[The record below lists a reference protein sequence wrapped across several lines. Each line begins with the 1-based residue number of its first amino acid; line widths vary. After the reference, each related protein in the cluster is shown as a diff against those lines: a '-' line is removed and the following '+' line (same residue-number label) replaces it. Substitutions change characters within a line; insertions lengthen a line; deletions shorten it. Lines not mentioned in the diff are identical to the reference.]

1 MDTQSPKISII
12 VPCYNEEEVLNDT
25 AQALLGVLKEM
36 IEKNNVSDA
45 SEICFVNDGSKDKTW
60 EIIEKLNSE
69 NAHFK
74 GINLSRNFG
83 HQGALLAGLYSL
95 QAEAFITIDADLQD
109 DERVIIKMV
118 DDFKNGNDI
127 VYGVRD
133 GREADS
139 FFKRITAKGFYRL
152 LDFLGVKIV
161 FNHADFRLMS
171 QRAVETLK
179 NFPEKNLFMRAM
191 VPLLGFNSSQVLYD
205 RKPRTKGESKYPFK
219 KMLSFAW
226 DGITSFSVSPLRFV
240 TTMGITTFF
249 LSLLLICYS
258 VYRWFLG
265 DNVLGWTSI
274 ITIVAAFSG
283 VQLISLGIIGEYIG
297 KIYKETKTRPSFI
310 VQKKLL

>member
-1 MDTQSPKISII
+1 MNVQLPKISII

-25 AQALLGVLKEM
+25 AQALLSLMKEM
-36 IEKNNVSDA
+36 IEKGRISGR

-69 NAHFK
+69 NIHFK

-95 QAEAFITIDADLQD
+95 QAEAYVTIDADLQD
-109 DERVIIKMV
+109 DERVIKEMV
-118 DDFKNGNDI
+118 EDFKNGNDI

-139 FFKRITAKGFYRL
+139 FFKRITAKSFYRL

-161 FNHADFRLMS
+161 FNHADFRLLS

-179 NFPEKNLFMRAM
+179 NFPEKNLFLRAT
-191 VPLLGFNSSQVLYD
+191 VPLLGFNSSWVLYD
-205 RKPRTKGESKYPFK
+205 RKPRMKGESKYPFK
-219 KMLSFAW
+219 KMLAFAW
-226 DGITSFSVSPLRFV
+226 DGITSFSVIPLRLV
-240 TTMGITTFF
+240 TIMGIITFF
-249 LSLLLICYS
+249 LSFLLICYS

-265 DNVLGWTSI
+265 DNMLGWTSLV
-274 ITIVAAFSG
+274 TVVALFSG
-283 VQLISLGIIGEYIG
+283 VQLISLGVIGEYVG
-297 KIYKETKTRPSFI
+297 KIYKETKMRPSFI
-310 VQKKLL
+310 IQKKLL